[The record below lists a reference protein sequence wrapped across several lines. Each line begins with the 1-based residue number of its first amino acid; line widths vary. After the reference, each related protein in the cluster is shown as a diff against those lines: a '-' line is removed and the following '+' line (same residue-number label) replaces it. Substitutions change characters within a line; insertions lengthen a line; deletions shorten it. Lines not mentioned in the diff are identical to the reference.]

1 MNSFCS
7 FRPILRRACLSLPLL
22 AVAAL
27 RAADTPAA
35 PPAGKTT
42 QLPTVQ
48 VTATPAAVAPAPV
61 PYAAPQAASS
71 IGAARLAETVNALDT
86 EDALKYLP
94 SLFLRK
100 RNNGD
105 TQAVLATRAWGVS
118 SSARSLIY
126 ADGVLLSAL
135 IANNNN
141 IGAPRWGLVA
151 PAEIDRIDVLYGP
164 FSAAYAGNSMGAVV
178 NITTR
183 MPEKFEGTLQ
193 QTEALQSFSQYGT
206 KDDYL
211 TSQTALTLGD
221 RIGKFSYWLSANQQ
235 DSRSQPLTYVTSAT
249 FPAATTGGFAAKNKL
264 GAAANVVGA
273 GGLLDTR
280 MNNGKAKL
288 AYHLTPTLR
297 AAYTLGLWRNDA
309 DSSVQTYLRDLT
321 GVPTYK
327 GISGFASGYYHLIQQ
342 HSSHSLT
349 LESETKGAW
358 DFSLAVSL
366 YQYDRDQQRS
376 PAAAPAAGTTFAPA
390 GKLAVMD
397 GTGWTNLDL
406 KATWRPDGVDG
417 VHVVSFGLHDD
428 HYKLV
433 NPTYNTAEWTAGP
446 ATTVSSEGDGKTRT
460 QAVWAQDA
468 VRLSPSLQLTL
479 GLRYEDWQ
487 AYDGYNVT
495 GSVSVTQPKV
505 SANNLSPKA
514 VLSWSAA
521 PGWKVTGSL
530 AQAYRYAT
538 AAELYQLVTV
548 GSTPTSPNPNLKPDD
563 TLAAE
568 LRIERADEHGR
579 VQVVLF
585 QDDVHDAII
594 SQYLPLGSG
603 FASYLSNVDHIRL
616 RGIELVV
623 ERRDLLA
630 HGLDFTGSVTWLDAR
645 TLALTGGASAT
656 SPSPAASIGK
666 RVPNVPDWR
675 ATAQVSYRPDD
686 RWTFSVAGR
695 YSGKLYTTLDNAD
708 VNPNTYQGFTSWF
721 VADLRAHYR
730 ISDRWAASVGVD
742 NVLNRK
748 YFLFHPFPQRTF
760 VADVSLKL

>member
-1 MNSFCS
+1 MNAFVCS
-7 FRPILRRACLSLPLL
+7 ALVFTL
-22 AVAAL
+22 AAAL
-27 RAADTPAA
+27 RASAAGNNVSPPPSGEPRSLPTEHVTAAPAA
-35 PPAGKTT
+35 SPARS
-42 QLPTVQ
+42 PF
-48 VTATPAAVAPAPV
+48 VAPH
-61 PYAAPQAASS
+61 AASS
-71 IGAARLAETVNALDT
+71 IGAVRIAETVNAVDT

-105 TQAVLATRAWGVS
+105 TQAVLATRAWGLS
-118 SSARSLIY
+118 SSARSLVY

-151 PAEIDRIDVLYGP
+151 PAEIQRIDVLYGP

-178 NITTR
+178 EITTR

-193 QTEALQSFSQYGT
+193 QTEAWQTFSQYGT
-206 KDDYL
+206 TDSYF
-211 TSQTALTLGD
+211 TNQTALSVGD
-221 RIGKFSYWLSANQQ
+221 RQGKFSYWLSANQQ
-235 DSRSQPLTYVTSAT
+235 DSHSQPLTYVTNAT

-288 AYHLTPTLR
+288 AYDFTPTLR
-297 AAYTLGLWRNDA
+297 VAYTLGLWRNDA
-309 DSSVQTYLRDLT
+309 DSSVQTYLRDLA

-327 GISGFASGYYHLIQQ
+327 GLAGFASGYYHLIQR

-349 LESETKGAW
+349 FESDTKGGW
-358 DFSLAVSL
+358 DFSLAASL
-366 YQYDRDQQRS
+366 YHYDRDAQRS

-390 GKLAVMD
+390 GKLAVLD
-397 GTGWTNLDL
+397 GTGWTNLDF
-406 KATWRPDGVDG
+406 KAVWRPDGLDG
-417 VHVVSFGLHDD
+417 AHVVSFGLHDD
-428 HYKLV
+428 HYKLI
-433 NPTYNTAEWTAGP
+433 NPTFNTAEWTAGP

-460 QAVWAQDA
+460 QAVWAQDSI
-468 VRLSPSLQLTL
+468 RLTPALRLNL
-479 GLRYEDWQ
+479 GLRYEDWH
-487 AYDGYNVT
+487 AYDGYNVSGT
-495 GSVSVTQPKV
+495 ASVTQPRV
-505 SANNLSPKA
+505 NAANYSPKA
-514 VLSWSAA
+514 VLSWQAA
-521 PGWKVTGSL
+521 PGWNVTGSV
-530 AQAYRYAT
+530 AKAYRYAT
-538 AAELYQLVTV
+538 ASELYQLVTV
-548 GSTPTSPNPNLKPDD
+548 GATPTSPNPNLKPDD

-568 LRIERADEHGR
+568 LRVEHVTEHGR
-579 VQVVLF
+579 VQLALF
-585 QDDVHDAII
+585 QDDVHNAII

-616 RGIELVV
+616 RGLELSG
-623 ERRDLLA
+623 EQRDLLA
-630 HGLDFTGSVTWLDAR
+630 PGLDFAGSVTWLDAR

-666 RVPNVPDWR
+666 RVPNVPEWR
-675 ATAQVSYRPDD
+675 ATAQLSYRPDD
-686 RWTFSVAGR
+686 RWTLSVAGR

-708 VNPNTYQGFTSWF
+708 VNPNVYQGFTSWF

-760 VADVSLKL
+760 IADVSLKF